1 MTSRSS
7 DATMLR
13 DLLRN
18 VGLEDFAPDG
28 PVTPVAHAE
37 RSPESRDLRP
47 SRWASWGIPGKAIR
61 LLECPAELEDTEAMR
76 AAKQLLLSAERG
88 KTWGLLV
95 GGKGSGKSTAAGWWL
110 VNVRSRGGGP
120 RMFIRSQ
127 DIAALPPGTVYAEER
142 LQKIFEAGA
151 LVLDDIGR
159 KDGVVVTD
167 PVTGH
172 EIQRHL
178 HVNVQRVL
186 DAFYDSRRPLFCTSN
201 LHPTRDFLPYLE
213 DERSRDRWTEIGEA
227 RASREQSMRGRDE
240 P

>member
-7 DATMLR
+7 DATLLR
-13 DLLRN
+13 DLLRDA
-18 VGLEDFAPDG
+18 GLEDFAPDG
-28 PVTPVAHAE
+28 PVAPVARTE
-37 RSPESRDLRP
+37 RSQESRDPRP

-61 LLECPAELEDTEAMR
+61 LLERPGDLEDTEAMR

-159 KDGVVVTD
+159 KDGVVVASNE
-167 PVTGH
+167 TG
-172 EIQRHL
+172 QDRQVL